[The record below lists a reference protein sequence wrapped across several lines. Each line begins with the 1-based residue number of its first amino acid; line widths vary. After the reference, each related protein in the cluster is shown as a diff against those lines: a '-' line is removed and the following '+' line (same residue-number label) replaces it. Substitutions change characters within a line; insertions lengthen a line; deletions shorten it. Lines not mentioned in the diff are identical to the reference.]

1 MDRKKYV
8 MLNTADHVAV
18 ALEEIPS
25 GTAIRVEIDG
35 SSVDIRL
42 LDTIEFGHKF
52 AVRPIAEGSEI
63 LQYGEVI
70 GRAGCSIPGGSHVHV
85 HNLEGIRGRGDRNET
100 GK

>member
-25 GTAIRVEIDG
+25 GTAIQVEVDG
-35 SSVDIRL
+35 STANIRL

-52 AVRPIAEGSEI
+52 AVRPIAEGCEI
-63 LQYGEVI
+63 LKYGEVI
-70 GRAGCSIPGGSHVHV
+70 GRAVCAIPAGAHVHV
-85 HNLEGIRGRGDRNET
+85 HNLEGIRGRGDRIEAS
-100 GK
+100 K